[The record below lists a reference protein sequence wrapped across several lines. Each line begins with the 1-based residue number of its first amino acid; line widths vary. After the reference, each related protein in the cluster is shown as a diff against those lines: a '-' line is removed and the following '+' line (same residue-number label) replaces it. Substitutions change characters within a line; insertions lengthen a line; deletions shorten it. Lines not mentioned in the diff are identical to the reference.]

1 MQRELEQVRTGGKRL
16 EELTQ
21 LLQESSTHLR
31 SIVATVKHQHEGVGQ
46 IFSAVNELSRTTDK
60 AVVSVDAM
68 RLSAEQ
74 LRSTTARLTEALSGF
89 RL

>member
-1 MQRELEQVRTGGKRL
+1 MLPL
-16 EELTQ
+16 
-21 LLQESSTHLR
+21 
-31 SIVATVKHQHEGVGQ
+31 EGVAPEPEA
-46 IFSAVNELSRTTDK
+46 IRTTDK

-68 RLSAEQ
+68 RQSAKQ

>member
-1 MQRELEQVRTGGKRL
+1 M
-16 EELTQ
+16 
-21 LLQESSTHLR
+21 LQESSISLR
-31 SIVATVKHQHEGVGQ
+31 SIVQVVKQQHQGLGQ

-60 AVVSVDAM
+60 AVVSVAAM
-68 RLSAEQ
+68 RQSAEQ